1 MKDRN
6 LAIDIFRGLTMALM
20 IFVND
25 LWTVHGVPEWMLH
38 TETEADGMGLSDLV
52 FPMFL
57 FAMGMSI
64 PYAIEKR
71 LANGKSMAETIT
83 HVLQRAFALIVM
95 GVFLNNSGRNAI
107 MDKSLFCVLI
117 LLCIFLIWNKYPD
130 SFRPARWFRI
140 AGTAGLAILAISFRT
155 GHGHMMRA
163 GWWGILGLIGWAY
176 LFAAGA
182 YLLCRKKP
190 WTLVLILL
198 GLCFVNLTAVE
209 MRSESHWLGK
219 NILTDFADA
228 LNIENGAHGI
238 LALGGVL
245 TVLAGKRLE
254 ALGSRIASCRLC
266 IGLAAAAVLAGLGL
280 LCHQGWIISKNI
292 ATLPWC
298 LFAGAISV
306 ALYTIL
312 RALERHGWTAWAKP
326 ISPAGTATLTIYM
339 IPYLFYALR
348 HTLDIDT
355 PDWLTGGLGLC
366 KCLAFVAICLLITH
380 LLTKINIKLKI

>member
-1 MKDRN
+1 
-6 LAIDIFRGLTMALM
+6 
-20 IFVND
+20 
-25 LWTVHGVPEWMLH
+25 
-38 TETEADGMGLSDLV
+38 
-52 FPMFL
+52 
-57 FAMGMSI
+57 
-64 PYAIEKR
+64 
-71 LANGKSMAETIT
+71 
-83 HVLQRAFALIVM
+83 
-95 GVFLNNSGRNAI
+95 
-107 MDKSLFCVLI
+107 
-117 LLCIFLIWNKYPD
+117 
-130 SFRPARWFRI
+130 
-140 AGTAGLAILAISFRT
+140 
-155 GHGHMMRA
+155 MMRA

-312 RALERHGWTAWAKP
+312 RALERRGWTAWAKP
-326 ISPAGTATLTIYM
+326 LSPAGTATLTVYM